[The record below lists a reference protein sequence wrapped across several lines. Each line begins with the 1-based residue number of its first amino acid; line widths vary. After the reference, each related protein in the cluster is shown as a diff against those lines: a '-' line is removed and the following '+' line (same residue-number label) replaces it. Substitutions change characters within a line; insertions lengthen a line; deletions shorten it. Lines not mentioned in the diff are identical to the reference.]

1 MARKLDFGNTHGQ
14 TLHPQKSNFLA
25 YTIQPIVRTTVK
37 TVMNQVPINVPFRRA
52 LTEDKWMAWLNLVA
66 KIDNVQ
72 LSKERDIFNQGLH
85 NHGHFSV
92 RSMYAY
98 MTNQGTLFT
107 NKFIWKLKLPLK
119 IKIFLW
125 YRQRGV
131 ILTKDNLA
139 KRNWTSSQ
147 KFCFCYHNATIT
159 HLFYCCHVKT
169 IWNIVHI
176 ATGLTPPR
184 STTHMLGGWLTGM
197 GREDKKH
204 NFMGAATI
212 I

>member
-1 MARKLDFGNTHGQ
+1 MARKPNFGDTHGQ

-25 YTIQPIVRTTVK
+25 YTTQPIVRTTVK

-66 KIDNVQ
+66 KIANVQ
-72 LSKERDIFNQGLH
+72 LSNERDIFNQGLH

-139 KRNWTSSQ
+139 KRNRTSSQ
-147 KFCFCYHNATIT
+147 KYCFCDHNATIK
-159 HLFYCCHVKT
+159 HLFL
-169 IWNIVHI
+169 I
-176 ATGLTPPR
+176 AAMRKLFGILFILL
-184 STTHMLGGWLTGM
+184 LG
-197 GREDKKH
+197 
-204 NFMGAATI
+204 
-212 I
+212 